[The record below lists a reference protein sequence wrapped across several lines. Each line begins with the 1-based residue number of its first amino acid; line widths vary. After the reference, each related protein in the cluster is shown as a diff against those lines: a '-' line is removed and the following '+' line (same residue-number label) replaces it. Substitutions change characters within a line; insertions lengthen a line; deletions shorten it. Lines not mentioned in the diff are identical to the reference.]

1 MLQQEEQRS
10 IKQIQETRKRTQ
22 KLRNVMAQAEDK
34 VMDKALYLQ

>member
-22 KLRNVMAQAEDK
+22 KLRNVMVQAEDK